1 MKKCK
6 CYVCGKEG
14 HFARECKSKMSNV
27 ERTNAFQNLDLPDNY
42 DVLSVD
48 QDEPESDA
56 ICSMSEGE
64 QTSFATLMEEWAFVV
79 ISEEVLSEQVLSE
92 EAYVTTI
99 KESSW
104 RPEVKLPEDQELC
117 FHNWKKEK
125 PKEKENCK
133 LCRSDV
139 RQNIRG
145 KCEVCDLIVCMLC
158 LKAYYDEV
166 IQISPK
172 PPTSSTNELVNEL
185 KKHCLALQQ
194 EVDRLGQIIQDDEKI
209 VLERERL
216 QLEETEVPEE
226 VQEETIALTQSTQQN
241 PRTERRNKLYN
252 LKVYFKIPGVE
263 EFEIPAIIDTVRDE
277 FMSRKWRNFPGVVSR
292 LQQIDADERR
302 GLQLLC
308 YEDESFGTTP
318 RKNTV
323 ISYQPFSLYRI
334 QYLVAQRLSP
344 ISKEP
349 MEIGRSTEIHDEVR
363 RLLLNQYE
371 EILGHLH
378 IFRAMLSV
386 RRIYY
391 ETHSGG
397 DNSRGEWRSN
407 GLRSTNHMDETI
419 QEWEAQRINLTHF

>member
-1 MKKCK
+1 MA
-6 CYVCGKEG
+6 GR
-14 HFARECKSKMSNV
+14 RETAWD
-27 ERTNAFQNLDLPDNY
+27 R
-42 DVLSVD
+42 
-48 QDEPESDA
+48 
-56 ICSMSEGE
+56 
-64 QTSFATLMEEWAFVV
+64 
-79 ISEEVLSEQVLSE
+79 
-92 EAYVTTI
+92 VT
-99 KESSW
+99 
-104 RPEVKLPEDQELC
+104 
-117 FHNWKKEK
+117 
-125 PKEKENCK
+125 
-133 LCRSDV
+133 
-139 RQNIRG
+139 
-145 KCEVCDLIVCMLC
+145 
-158 LKAYYDEV
+158 
-166 IQISPK
+166 
-172 PPTSSTNELVNEL
+172 
-185 KKHCLALQQ
+185 
-194 EVDRLGQIIQDDEKI
+194 
-209 VLERERL
+209 
-216 QLEETEVPEE
+216 
-226 VQEETIALTQSTQQN
+226 
-241 PRTERRNKLYN
+241 
-252 LKVYFKIPGVE
+252 
-263 EFEIPAIIDTVRDE
+263 DE

-407 GLRSTNHMDETI
+407 GLISTNHIDETI
-419 QEWEAQRINLTHF
+419 REWEAQRINLTHF